1 MTKKLPAIP
10 YVVWMAIFVV
20 APLVLVVVYALTTPD
35 GQVTLA
41 NMLEARK
48 FLGVF
53 GRSFGLALI
62 ATVICLILGYPVAYA
77 FSREGERF
85 RSVAMM
91 LIMLPRWMN
100 FLLRTYAW
108 VTIIENTGL
117 LNQVLGFL
125 HLPKLHIINTPAAV
139 VLGMVYDYLP
149 FMILPIYSVI
159 IKLDGSLIEAA
170 RDLGADSY
178 RVFTKIIFPL
188 SIPGVI
194 SGVTMVF
201 VPSVSTFVISKLLG
215 GGKDMLVGDLI
226 ELQFLG
232 GAGAYNPQL
241 GSAVALVMMII
252 ILICM
257 SLMNRFGG
265 GDEEVVLL

>member
-1 MTKKLPAIP
+1 
-10 YVVWMAIFVV
+10 
-20 APLVLVVVYALTTPD
+20 
-35 GQVTLA
+35 
-41 NMLEARK
+41 
-48 FLGVF
+48 
-53 GRSFGLALI
+53 
-62 ATVICLILGYPVAYA
+62 
-77 FSREGERF
+77 
-85 RSVAMM
+85 
-91 LIMLPRWMN
+91 
-100 FLLRTYAW
+100 
-108 VTIIENTGL
+108 
-117 LNQVLGFL
+117 
-125 HLPKLHIINTPAAV
+125 
-139 VLGMVYDYLP
+139 MVYDYLP

-159 IKLDGSLIEAA
+159 LQLDGSVIEAA

-257 SLMNRFGG
+257 SVMNRFGG